1 MIDIDIYRYIDI
13 YSMSITLPRYE
24 RVQESMLPRTKIT
37 AAAPRPKAPCFTRA
51 GAGIPEKIRHGYW
64 IPWISLDATALH
76 FDSAAVVRH
85 KQRICPRQIKLA
97 CQMANMT
104 GRCGR
109 AKTASTRE
117 AASMSLNGC

>member
-1 MIDIDIYRYIDI
+1 
-13 YSMSITLPRYE
+13 MSITLPRYE

-76 FDSAAVVRH
+76 FDCAAVVRH
-85 KQRICPRQIKLA
+85 KQDLSK
-97 CQMANMT
+97 AN
-104 GRCGR
+104 
-109 AKTASTRE
+109 K
-117 AASMSLNGC
+117 ASMSNGKHDR